1 MIMWSSKLRYCLV
14 IAGVLVPAA
23 VWADITVMDEIIC
36 KVNGDIVTRSELDKD
51 RQELPENLRQQSGGA
66 LTGQALEDAVKKN
79 LPDLLRQRI
88 DDLLLEQRAKE
99 MDIKVD
105 TEVNKFLADVQR
117 RAKIADPDKFQAFI
131 RDNMG
136 MPFEDYRGQIKNQY
150 LQRRVVE
157 EEVSRKIAF
166 KREELEAYYNDH
178 KEEFRRDEQV
188 VLSEILISTA
198 GLDAA
203 GQTAAE
209 KKAKDLVARAN
220 KGDNFADLAS
230 QNSDAGATASEGG
243 QLPPYAKKDLNADMA
258 ALIWD
263 KSKGFVTDPIKI
275 DQGYLILR
283 VDDHQKAGVP
293 SFEEIQGDVQARLF
307 QPRFVP
313 ALRAYLTKLREQ
325 AFLEIKPGYVDTGAA
340 PNKDTT
346 WVDPAQLKPETIKK
360 EEILAQTHHKR
371 LLGFIPLPGTSA
383 PNTGTSSSH

>member
-1 MIMWSSKLRYCLV
+1 MRSSKLRSCL
-14 IAGVLVPAA
+14 ILAGVLVPAA
-23 VWADITVMDEIIC
+23 AWADITIMDEIIC
-36 KVNGDIVTRSELDKD
+36 KVNGDIVTRNELEKD
-51 RQELPENLRQQSGGA
+51 RQELPDNLRQQSG
-66 LTGQALEDAVKKN
+66 LTGQALDDAVKKN
-79 LPDLLRQRI
+79 VPNLLRQRI
-88 DDLLLEQRAKE
+88 DDLLLQQRAKE
-99 MDIKVD
+99 LDIKVD
-105 TEVNKFLADVQR
+105 TEVNKFIADVQR

-136 MPFEDYRGQIKNQY
+136 MPFEDYRGQIKNGY

-157 EEVSRKIAF
+157 EEVSRKITF
-166 KREELEAYYNDH
+166 KREELEAYYNEH
-178 KEEFRRDEQV
+178 KEDFRRDEQV

-203 GQTAAE
+203 GQAAAE

-220 KGDNFADLAS
+220 RGDNFADLAS

-243 QLPPYAKKDLNADMA
+243 RLPPYAKKDLNSDMA
-258 ALIWD
+258 AMVWD
-263 KSKGFVTDPIKI
+263 KAKGFVTDPIKL

-283 VDDHQKAGVP
+283 VDDHEKAGIP
-293 SFEEIQGDVQARLF
+293 SFEEVQNEVQARLF
-307 QPRFVP
+307 QPRFDP

-325 AFLEIKPGYVDTGAA
+325 AFLEIKPGYTDTGAA

-360 EEILAQTHHKR
+360 EEILAQSHRKH
-371 LLGFIPLPGTSA
+371 LFGIIPLPGTST

>member
-1 MIMWSSKLRYCLV
+1 
-14 IAGVLVPAA
+14 
-23 VWADITVMDEIIC
+23 MDEIIC
-36 KVNGDIVTRSELDKD
+36 KVNGDIVTRNELEKD
-51 RQELPENLRQQSGGA
+51 RQELPDNLRQQSG
-66 LTGQALEDAVKKN
+66 LTGQALDDAVKKN
-79 LPDLLRQRI
+79 IPNLLRQRI
-88 DDLLLEQRAKE
+88 DDLLLQQRAKE
-99 MDIKVD
+99 LDIKVD
-105 TEVNKFLADVQR
+105 TEVNKFIADVQR

-136 MPFEDYRGQIKNQY
+136 MPFEDYRGQIKNSY

-157 EEVSRKIAF
+157 EEVSRKITF
-166 KREELEAYYNDH
+166 KHEELEAYYNDH
-178 KEEFRRDEQV
+178 KEDFRRDEQV

-203 GQTAAE
+203 GQAAAE

-243 QLPPYAKKDLNADMA
+243 RLPPYAKKDLNAEMA
-258 ALIWD
+258 AMVWD
-263 KSKGFVTDPIKI
+263 KTKGFVTDPIKL

-283 VDDHQKAGVP
+283 VDDHQKAGIP
-293 SFEEIQGDVQARLF
+293 SFEEVEGDVQARLF
-307 QPRFVP
+307 QPRFEP
-313 ALRAYLTKLREQ
+313 ALRAYLNKLREQ
-325 AFLEIKPGYVDTGAA
+325 AFLEIKPGYTDTGAA

-360 EEILAQTHHKR
+360 EEILAQSHRKH
-371 LLGFIPLPGTSA
+371 LFGIIPLPGTST

>member
-1 MIMWSSKLRYCLV
+1 MKIMRSSKLRSCL
-14 IAGVLVPAA
+14 ILAGVLVPAA
-23 VWADITVMDEIIC
+23 AWADITIMDEIIC
-36 KVNGDIVTRSELDKD
+36 KVNGDIVTRNELEKD
-51 RQELPENLRQQSGGA
+51 RQELPDNLRQQSG
-66 LTGQALEDAVKKN
+66 LTGQALDDAVKKN
-79 LPDLLRQRI
+79 VPNLLRQRI
-88 DDLLLEQRAKE
+88 DDLLLQQRAKE
-99 MDIKVD
+99 LDIKVD
-105 TEVNKFLADVQR
+105 TEVNKFIADVQR

-136 MPFEDYRGQIKNQY
+136 MPFEDYRGQIKNGY

-157 EEVSRKIAF
+157 EEVSRKITF
-166 KREELEAYYNDH
+166 KREELEAYYNEH
-178 KEEFRRDEQV
+178 KEDFRRDEQV

-203 GQTAAE
+203 GQAAAE

-220 KGDNFADLAS
+220 RGDNFADLAS

-243 QLPPYAKKDLNADMA
+243 RLPPYAKKDLNSDMA
-258 ALIWD
+258 AMVWD
-263 KSKGFVTDPIKI
+263 KAKGFVTDPIKL

-283 VDDHQKAGVP
+283 VDDHEKAGIP
-293 SFEEIQGDVQARLF
+293 SFEEVQNEVQARLF
-307 QPRFVP
+307 QPRFDP

-325 AFLEIKPGYVDTGAA
+325 AFLEIKPGYTDTGAA

-360 EEILAQTHHKR
+360 EEILAQSHRKH
-371 LLGFIPLPGTSA
+371 LFGIIPLPGTST

>member
-1 MIMWSSKLRYCLV
+1 MEIMRSSKLRSCL
-14 IAGVLVPAA
+14 ILAGVLVPAA
-23 VWADITVMDEIIC
+23 AWADITIMDEIIC
-36 KVNGDIVTRSELDKD
+36 KVNGDIVTRNELEKD
-51 RQELPENLRQQSGGA
+51 RQELPDNLRQQSG
-66 LTGQALEDAVKKN
+66 LTGQALDDAVKKN
-79 LPDLLRQRI
+79 VPNLLRQRI
-88 DDLLLEQRAKE
+88 DDLLLQQRAKE
-99 MDIKVD
+99 LDIKVD
-105 TEVNKFLADVQR
+105 TEVNKFIADVQR

-136 MPFEDYRGQIKNQY
+136 MPFEDYRGQIKNGY

-157 EEVSRKIAF
+157 EEVSRKITF
-166 KREELEAYYNDH
+166 KREELEAYYNEH
-178 KEEFRRDEQV
+178 KEDFRRDEQV

-203 GQTAAE
+203 GQAAAE

-220 KGDNFADLAS
+220 RGDNFADLAS

-243 QLPPYAKKDLNADMA
+243 RLPPYAKKDLNSDMA
-258 ALIWD
+258 AMVWD
-263 KSKGFVTDPIKI
+263 KAKGFVTDPIKL

-283 VDDHQKAGVP
+283 VDDHEKAGIP
-293 SFEEIQGDVQARLF
+293 SFEEVQNEVQARLF
-307 QPRFVP
+307 QPRFDP

-325 AFLEIKPGYVDTGAA
+325 AFLEIKPGYTDTGAA

-360 EEILAQTHHKR
+360 EEILAQSHRKH
-371 LLGFIPLPGTSA
+371 LFGIIPLPGTST